1 MPAPFE
7 DFVFLTGLYDV
18 QWASHRFYADM
29 QARIRRVVER
39 SGHTARQ
46 VTDLTTATL
55 TPRATVVIDPAAI
68 LRLYARSQLERLLD
82 TRFILILGESPDRR
96 RRTFLGWG
104 GPYRRLTFRAG
115 NLLHRVIRQAV
126 TATWQDEATR
136 EILRTIRGTGDAPF
150 FPIDGY
156 RPEDVVVESD
166 AARDIDILLYGS
178 LSYRRR
184 QRFIMRLLQQAPDLR
199 IAVCQNVFD
208 VNDLLRRSKIVVHVN
223 SLEGCGHIPYAKIM
237 KPLANHKILFVEHV
251 DELERSDLRPFVQT
265 FTPRRFGAF
274 LEDVRATLRTYPAVQ
289 ATLDALNP
297 RRLLQERYD
306 FEANARRLLQL

>member
-29 QARIRRVVER
+29 QARIGGIVER
-39 SGHTARQ
+39 SGYAARH
-46 VTDLTTATL
+46 VDDLTSATFG
-55 TPRATVVIDPAAI
+55 PRSVAVIDPAAI

-82 TRFILILGESPDRR
+82 TRFVLIIGESPDRR
-96 RRTFLGWG
+96 RRTFIGWW

-126 TATWQDEATR
+126 TATWQDEPTR
-136 EILRTIRGTGDAPF
+136 EVLRTIRGVGDAPF

-156 RPEDVVVESD
+156 RPEDVVLD
-166 AARDIDILLYGS
+166 AGAAKDIDILIYGT
-178 LSYRRR
+178 LSYPRR
-184 QRFIMRLLQQAPDLR
+184 QQFIMRLLQRAPDLR

-208 VNDLLRRSKIVVHVN
+208 VRDLLRRSKIVVHVN
-223 SLEGCGHIPYAKIM
+223 SVDGCYHVPYAKIM

-251 DELERSDLRPFVQT
+251 DELERSDLRPFIQT

-274 LEDVRATLRTYPAVQ
+274 LEDVRATLDTYPAVQ
-289 ATLDALNP
+289 ATLDVLNP

-306 FEANARRLLQL
+306 YEANARRLLQL